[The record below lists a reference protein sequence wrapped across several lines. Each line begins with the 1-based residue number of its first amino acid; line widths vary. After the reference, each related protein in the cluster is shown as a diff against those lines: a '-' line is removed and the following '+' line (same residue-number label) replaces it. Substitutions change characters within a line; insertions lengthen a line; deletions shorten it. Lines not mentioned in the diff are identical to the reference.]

1 MDDHRADPAP
11 PRRVTRARTARDDAL
26 ARLSRT
32 TRGLAV
38 LSVTAT
44 GGLSAYVAHSL
55 PGHRTPPL
63 TARPAPPPG
72 ASPGTTAA
80 PPPTAPT
87 TTAPATTAPVP
98 ATRVPAV
105 APRTTTALT
114 PPTTTP
120 YRSYSAPQVVSGST
134 RW

>member
-11 PRRVTRARTARDDAL
+11 ARRVTRARTARDEAL

-38 LSVTAT
+38 LSVTAV

-63 TARPAPPPG
+63 TARPAPPAG
-72 ASPGTTAA
+72 ASFGTTTA
-80 PPPTAPT
+80 PPPIAPA
-87 TTAPATTAPVP
+87 TTAPATTAPAS
-98 ATRVPAV
+98 ATRAPAV
-105 APRTTTALT
+105 APRTPTTLS
-114 PPTTTP
+114 PPTTAP
-120 YRSYSAPQVVSGST
+120 YRTYSAPQVVSGST